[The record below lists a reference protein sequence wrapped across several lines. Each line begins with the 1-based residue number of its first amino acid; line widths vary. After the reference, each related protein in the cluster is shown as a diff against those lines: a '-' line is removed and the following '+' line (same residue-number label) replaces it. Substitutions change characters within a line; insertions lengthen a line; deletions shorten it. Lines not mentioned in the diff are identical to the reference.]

1 MKISIED
8 QIYICQNIDKLG
20 LTELQK
26 ELEKYSKEQIEE
38 FVRTSKENGVYA
50 QYRGMTRIEKAVEH
64 RPVGRPKK
72 IVEES
77 AIKETA
83 KEENVEFYKGKC
95 EAYQEIIKKLIER
108 GV

>member
-26 ELEKYSKEQIEE
+26 ELGKYSKEQIEE

-50 QYRGMTRIEKAVEH
+50 QYRGMTRIEKALEH
-64 RPVGRPKK
+64 RPVGRTKK
-72 IVEES
+72 VVEE
-77 AIKETA
+77 AV
-83 KEENVEFYKGKC
+83 KEENIEFYKGKC